1 MKIDGGIMT
10 TDLRDAA
17 RLAAHAERLG
27 YDGLW
32 TAEAGHDPYLPAA
45 LAATATER
53 ITIGTNIAVAFP
65 RSPLVHAQIAWD
77 LQAASRGRF
86 VLGLGTQVKG
96 HNECRFSVPWV
107 PPGPRLLTFR
117 FFSAE

>member
-1 MKIDGGIMT
+1 MKIDGGLMMA
-10 TDLRDAA
+10 DLRDAA
-17 RLAAHAERLG
+17 RLAVHAERLG

-32 TAEAGHDPYLPAA
+32 MAEAGHDPYLPAA

-65 RSPLVHAQIAWD
+65 RSPRVHAQLAWD

-86 VLGLGTQVKG
+86 VLALGTPVKG
-96 HNECRFSVPWV
+96 GNAPRSSTPWRARR
-107 PPGPRLLTFR
+107 P
-117 FFSAE
+117 